1 MPETINKIET
11 PFRYSERA
19 LHSMGSRDHSVSSVA
34 SSRSGRDSRPTNG
47 AGNDETE
54 PVGKTGNSVSRRPS
68 RQVNSGVRYYNLQGF
83 YNRVEDDN
91 WDFTIEALVARPVW
105 AEDVNEELARRSAI
119 SEGKLGDA
127 VSHTTGAPII
137 FPPEKLGES
146 RKIQRVRIR
155 SRTVIKLLAE
165 ISLWDDSSLLD
176 AANEEIVFG
185 RPFRTF
191 EYCYDGMKKKLAEME
206 AAEAEKTAK
215 KGRSAEAA
223 DTSPDKAPVSELK
236 IIDAPPEDS
245 EVQRGVDAVT
255 PPRPTPL
262 EDLRVFIDFVEN
274 SILPIWERFERAE
287 KGPQPKILYAEIPCL
302 FKPGDLVY
310 VAPPAKMSRGL
321 YPSAVQT
328 VFKAIYCVPRD
339 LTHEFKNGKWD
350 HGSLTETSVRL
361 HCLDYDG
368 ESFKPIYHVVE
379 FNDSFDDEREITS
392 LPCYP
397 LRFHPDYEALLK
409 HHTEMGTWF
418 RKCVEGGIRH
428 LYYSGWTL
436 VTSMIPGDDRED
448 SRKKGAGTDE
458 EPSYVESD
466 VIVDFKEATRHIPDW
481 KTSDPP
487 SFSAGC
493 RGERDLA
500 CQMSYW
506 PKNGGQHVHRYSE
519 VFLVREDNIHSM
531 DAVEFFKNDR
541 WLQEKKLAG
550 STDWDPIDLAILPRR
565 ILGYVVR
572 ERKFARLDV
581 QNFHHQP
588 QGRQTTLDDIK
599 MKDSHRNIIRST
611 VSSHFD
617 KKEKE
622 HKSIVPEYQ
631 PDVIQGKGKGVVILL
646 HGAPGVGKTATAE
659 AVAQEYKKPL
669 FPITCGDLG
678 TTPEIVENTLKN
690 IFRYAHLWD
699 CVLLLDE
706 ADVFLTQRDRTD
718 VERNALVS
726 GTPPTLRIY
735 CLPQLSSSPEANM
748 VLVFLRVLEYYSG
761 ILFLT
766 TNRVGALDEAFR
778 SRIHVSL
785 YYPHLSRRDT
795 LAILKDNLNRL
806 PRVEN
811 VAEGEV
817 AGPGHIQIQ
826 DREIEDFITSEFN
839 RCHEKHNRGPWNG
852 RQIRNAVQIASC
864 LAFYEVQSKPQSKN
878 VRAVLTATHFKTVAE
893 TTAEFDRYL
902 REARRGDEA
911 KLAHMQGDRFDGFD
925 DQNHDDHHSHAPVEF
940 EPMFPTRSPRGRS
953 GGAPRAQGGRR
964 SAGPQSAS
972 RQFYSPN
979 VRSPNARRDQYST
992 PRRQRYAD
1000 DDDLSHGALSDRRPA
1015 NRSYRSRT
1023 AEDDGDFGEHDDPE
1037 ADCRDPSRDSMDGR
1051 DVRGKRD
1058 PGVRM
1063 LAMPGDSRDY
1073 RSNRAVQTGHSSR
1086 RANGSTPRRD
1096 VDSQDEDEDHGP
1108 SPYND
1113 RQRRDWEYE
1122 EDARK
1127 PVALGDVPR
1136 KGSERLR

>member
-1 MPETINKIET
+1 
-11 PFRYSERA
+11 
-19 LHSMGSRDHSVSSVA
+19 MGSRDHSVSSVP
-34 SSRSGRDSRPTNG
+34 SSRSERDSRPTNG

-54 PVGKTGNSVSRRPS
+54 PAGKTGNSVSRRPS
-68 RQVNSGVRYYNLQGF
+68 RQVNSGVRYYNFQGF

-91 WDFTIEALVARPVW
+91 WDYTIEALVARPVW
-105 AEDVNEELARRSAI
+105 AEDVNEEQARRSAI
-119 SEGKLGDA
+119 SEGKLDDA
-127 VSHTTGAPII
+127 VSHTIGVPMI
-137 FPPEKLGES
+137 FPPEKLGEG

-155 SRTVIKLLAE
+155 SPTVLKLLAE
-165 ISLWDDSSLLD
+165 ISLWDDSSLLNED
-176 AANEEIVFG
+176 NEEIVFG

-191 EYCYDGMKKKLAEME
+191 EYCHDGMKKKLAEME
-206 AAEAEKTAK
+206 VAEAEKTSK
-215 KGRSAEAA
+215 KGRSAEAT
-223 DTSPDKAPVSELK
+223 DTPGAKAPVSELK
-236 IIDAPPEDS
+236 IIDAPAEDP
-245 EVQRGVDAVT
+245 EVQRGVDAAT
-255 PPRPTPL
+255 PPRSTPL
-262 EDLRVFIDFVEN
+262 EDLRVFVAFVEN
-274 SILPIWERFERAE
+274 SILPIWERFGRAE
-287 KGPQPKILYAEIPCL
+287 KGYLPKILYTEIPCL

-328 VFKAIYCVPRD
+328 IFKVIYCVPRD

-368 ESFKPIYHVVE
+368 ESFKAIYHVVE

-409 HHTEMGTWF
+409 RHTEMGEWF

-436 VTSMIPGDDRED
+436 VTSMLPGDDKEEPRMKEV
-448 SRKKGAGTDE
+448 GTDK
-458 EPSYVESD
+458 EPSYIESD
-466 VIVDFKEATRHIPDW
+466 VVVDFKEATRHIPDW

-487 SFSAGC
+487 SFNAGC

-541 WLQEKKLAG
+541 WLQGKKLVD

-581 QNFHHQP
+581 QNFHHQR

-599 MKDSHRNIIRST
+599 MKDGHRNIIRST

-622 HKSIVPEYQ
+622 HNSIVPEYQ

-678 TTPEIVENTLKN
+678 TTPEVVENTLKN

-726 GTPPTLRIY
+726 
-735 CLPQLSSSPEANM
+735 
-748 VLVFLRVLEYYSG
+748 VFLRVLEYYSG

-785 YYPHLSRRDT
+785 YYPHLSRGDT

-806 PRVEN
+806 PRVED

-826 DREIEDFITSEFN
+826 DKEIEEFVTSEFN
-839 RCHEKHNRGPWNG
+839 RCYEKHNRGPWNG

-911 KLAHMQGDRFDGFD
+911 KLAHMHGDRFDGFD
-925 DQNHDDHHSHAPVEF
+925 DQDHDDHDSHAPVEF
-940 EPMFPTRSPRGRS
+940 EPMFPTRSPRGR
-953 GGAPRAQGGRR
+953 GAGAPGPQGGRR

-972 RQFYSPN
+972 RQFHSPK
-979 VRSPNARRDQYST
+979 VRSPNARSNQYST

-1000 DDDLSHGALSDRRPA
+1000 DDDLSHGALSDRRPTY
-1015 NRSYRSRT
+1015 RSYRSRT
-1023 AEDDGDFGEHDDPE
+1023 AEDDGDFGEYDHPE
-1037 ADCRDPSRDSMDGR
+1037 ADYREPSGDSMDGR

-1058 PGVRM
+1058 RDVRM
-1063 LAMPGDSRDY
+1063 LAMSGDSREY
-1073 RSNRAVQTGHSSR
+1073 RSNRPVQTGYSSR
-1086 RANGSTPRRD
+1086 QANGSTPRRGA
-1096 VDSQDEDEDHGP
+1096 DSHDEDEGHEP
-1108 SPYND
+1108 SPYHD
-1113 RQRRDWEYE
+1113 RPRRGWEH
-1122 EDARK
+1122 EDDTHK
-1127 PVALGDVPR
+1127 PIALGDLPR
-1136 KGSERLR
+1136 KGSERRR